1 MIVLALRQL
10 GNKLKILLSRPTV
23 LLTELAVGFHGFDVK
38 IVVFKFSTPI
48 GKYLNICLFG
58 GQDFF
63 IYSQETHRERQRHRQ
78 MEKQAPQGE
87 PDVGLDPGTLGSRPE
102 TKAGD
107 QPLSHPAPPRP

>member
-63 IYSQETHRERQRHRQ
+63 YLFTRDTQREAET
-78 MEKQAPQGE
+78 QADGE
-87 PDVGLDPGTLGSRPE
+87 AGSSRG
-102 TKAGD
+102 A
-107 QPLSHPAPPRP
+107 